1 MTQTKMNRTKL
12 QKILNKL
19 DGTNERTALAI
30 RDFEGGV
37 QTLREKLQQEISAST
52 LEEVNL
58 KINKFRKSIDL
69 KPILDG
75 ITTLESNFRESV
87 LSILNNIENKDKEY
101 KVAIKNSD
109 TTKTSEILKLEDDLI
124 SLRDNLNTI
133 VSDNT
138 DKLNTINNQLI
149 GIVNNSKTFATK
161 SEILSATDENKKLVA
176 RIEKKKEEE
185 LKLITDSIK
194 ELRTELITKINNKG
208 GGNMNRNI
216 AIGGNT
222 SVLSM
227 FTDIN
232 LKAGNNV
239 NITYTRNNTTK
250 YTDITF
256 SATGGG
262 GSVGGTIRS
271 INNINTSQS
280 AGSNTGTDYVYI
292 CSAGVQ
298 ITLPPASTNTNLYT
312 IKNIST
318 SSILVS
324 RNGADTIESDTSL
337 ILATQFTA
345 VDLISDGSNNW
356 NIT

>member
-1 MTQTKMNRTKL
+1 MNRTKL

-58 KINKFRKSIDL
+58 KINKLRKSVDL
-69 KPILDG
+69 KPLLEG
-75 ITTLESNFRESV
+75 ITTLENNFRESI
-87 LSILNNIENKDKEY
+87 LSILNDIETKDKEY
-101 KVAIKNSD
+101 KTALKISD
-109 TTKTSEILKLEDDLI
+109 SGKSLEISKLQDDL
-124 SLRDNLNTI
+124 SLLRDSLNKI
-133 VSDNT
+133 VNDNVT
-138 DKLNTINNQLI
+138 ELNTINNQLI
-149 GIVNNSKTFATK
+149 SIFNTSKNFATK
-161 SEILSATDENKKLVA
+161 DEVKTVDEESKKLVA
-176 RIEKKKEEE
+176 RVEKKKDEEVKD
-185 LKLITDSIK
+185 LNASLK
-194 ELRTELITKINNKG
+194 ELRSDLITRINNKGG

-227 FTDIN
+227 YTDIN

-239 NITYTRNNTTK
+239 TITYVRNNTTK
-250 YTDITF
+250 YTDVTI
-256 SATGGG
+256 SATGGS

-271 INNINTSQS
+271 VNNISTSQS
-280 AGSNTGTDYVYI
+280 AGNTQGTDYVYI
-292 CSAGVQ
+292 CSAGVNV
-298 ITLPPASTNTNLYT
+298 TLPSANANTNLYT

-324 RNGADTIESDTSL
+324 RDGTDTIESDTSL

-345 VDLISDGSNNW
+345 VDLISDGTTNW